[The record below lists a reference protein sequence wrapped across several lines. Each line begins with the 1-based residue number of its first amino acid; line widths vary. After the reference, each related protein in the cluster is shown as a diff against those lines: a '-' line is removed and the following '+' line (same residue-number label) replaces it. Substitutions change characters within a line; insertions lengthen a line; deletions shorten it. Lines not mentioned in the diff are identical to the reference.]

1 MAKKKAT
8 SAGGTKRRTPRSKKR
23 PSTQTKP
30 KGTVTAS
37 KRPSSGKP
45 PIDPSTLRLVAGKGG
60 PNRGGGKGGHY
71 WHIYAGET
79 RAGHV
84 YINVIDEEPFGK
96 HASIQIQVNKNL
108 HGRGIG
114 RTAYRMACEQS
125 GHDSVFAHMRK
136 GNLASQRAASLAG
149 FEVVNDPAVAQLAMR
164 WTRHP

>member
-1 MAKKKAT
+1 
-8 SAGGTKRRTPRSKKR
+8 
-23 PSTQTKP
+23 
-30 KGTVTAS
+30 
-37 KRPSSGKP
+37 
-45 PIDPSTLRLVAGKGG
+45 
-60 PNRGGGKGGHY
+60 
-71 WHIYAGET
+71 
-79 RAGHV
+79 
-84 YINVIDEEPFGK
+84 
-96 HASIQIQVNKNL
+96 VNKNL